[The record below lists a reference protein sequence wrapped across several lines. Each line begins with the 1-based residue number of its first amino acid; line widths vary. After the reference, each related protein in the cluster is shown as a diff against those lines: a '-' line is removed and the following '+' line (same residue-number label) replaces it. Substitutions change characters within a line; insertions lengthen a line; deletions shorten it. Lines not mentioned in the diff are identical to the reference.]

1 MSVHYNLHLTRVE
14 PEVVVAGKTRDVFS
28 ATWFA
33 GLSQRLVDGRTL
45 CKRCDYDGTESSS
58 KHRQEQRETA
68 REFDCQDDSSERG
81 ANDGSKESG
90 HTNDRK
96 VLRCRIEIRN
106 KMRPHRKE
114 KSSGLGTHSE
124 HRRKET
130 SGRAC
135 RVRDGTKK
143 KVEEKTIA
151 KCSDVKSAVKNIL
164 G

>member
-1 MSVHYNLHLTRVE
+1 M
-14 PEVVVAGKTRDVFS
+14 
-28 ATWFA
+28 
-33 GLSQRLVDGRTL
+33 
-45 CKRCDYDGTESSS
+45 
-58 KHRQEQRETA
+58 
-68 REFDCQDDSSERG
+68 RG
-81 ANDGSKESG
+81 ARTTEAKKAAIP
-90 HTNDRK
+90 NDRK

-114 KSSGLGTHSE
+114 KSSGLGTNSE
-124 HRRKET
+124 HGRKET

-151 KCSDVKSAVKNIL
+151 NCSDVKSAVKNIL